1 MLDWQHVD
9 AGANVSQTLES
20 GCGVNR
26 PAPLRQATHA
36 GFDQQ
41 FAMIGIKFADPFI
54 VEILRREKLSPDDVF
69 MPPTPL

>member
-1 MLDWQHVD
+1 MLDWQD
-9 AGANVSQTLES
+9 IYTGADIGQALES

-54 VEILRREKLSPDDVF
+54 VEILPREKAIAR
-69 MPPTPL
+69 